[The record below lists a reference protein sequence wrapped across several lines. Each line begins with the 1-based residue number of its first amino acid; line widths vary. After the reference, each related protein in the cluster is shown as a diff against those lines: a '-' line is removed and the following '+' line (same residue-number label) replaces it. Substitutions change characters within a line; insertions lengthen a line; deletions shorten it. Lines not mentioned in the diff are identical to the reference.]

1 MNVRRR
7 WSALLTCAM
16 LLTACGGAP
25 TTGTSPAASTS
36 AAASSAA
43 SPAASLASGGTPV
56 SGGSIIVGTPQE
68 PASLNP
74 LLASATIEDA
84 IGSLFTEGLVQI
96 DAAGAFAPVLAE
108 ELPAVSDD
116 GLTVTYKLKRGVT
129 FSNGD
134 PFTCADVQYTREA
147 ILSELSQVSTSG
159 YSTIDTIDC
168 PDEHTAIVRFSKL
181 YAPYLRLFSYILPRA
196 AGEVQQLDSWAF
208 NRAPIGTGPW
218 LLKEWKSGDSMAL
231 VRNPSYREQG
241 KPYLDALN
249 IKILPSREVGVQ
261 LLGTGEIDVL
271 WDLTEADFPALK
283 ALEAQGVGYAA
294 AVTGENEL
302 LVLNLADPAVDAPPD
317 AATNPHPILS
327 DLRVRQA
334 MQLGIDRQAIAAALL
349 YGNVQPGSTLL
360 PVGQFACPGAT
371 AAYDPEAAKA
381 LLEQAGWQAG
391 ADGVRVKDGQRM
403 ELKVQTTSGNKLR
416 EDTQQV
422 LVEQMKAL
430 GIALRIEN
438 VPSDVLFAG
447 WGDNGLRKH
456 GRFDI
461 VLYTTGPG
469 IDPDSHLFANY
480 HSASI
485 PTAENTGDGSNY
497 SRYRNATVDE
507 ELDKAAATTDLAARK
522 AAYCK
527 ANAQILTD
535 LPRIP
540 LYERLSLSGYRTRI
554 QNFKVSPGASDFTVG
569 SESWW
574 LKP

>member
-7 WSALLTCAM
+7 WSALLTCTM
-16 LLTACGGAP
+16 LLAACGGPP
-25 TTGTSPAASTS
+25 TAGTSPIASTGTAAST
-36 AAASSAA
+36 AASPVASAA
-43 SPAASLASGGTPV
+43 SGTPV

-96 DAAGAFAPVLAE
+96 DATGAFTPVLAE
-108 ELPAVSDD
+108 ELPAVSED

-159 YSTIDTIDC
+159 YSAIDAIDC
-168 PDEHTAIVRFSKL
+168 PDEHTAIVRFGKL

-196 AGEVQQLDSWAF
+196 AGDVKQLDTWAF

-218 LLKEWKSGDSMAL
+218 LLKEWKSGDSLAL
-231 VRNPSYREQG
+231 ARNPAYREQG
-241 KPYLDALN
+241 KPYLDAVN

-271 WDLTEADFPALK
+271 WDLTEADFPTLK
-283 ALEAQGVGYAA
+283 ALEPQGVGYAA

-317 AATNPHPILS
+317 AAQSPHPILS

-334 MQLGIDRQAIAAALL
+334 MQQGIDRQAIAAALL

-371 AAYDPEAAKA
+371 VTYNPEAAKA
-381 LLEQAGWQAG
+381 LLEQSGWQAG
-391 ADGVRVKDGQRM
+391 ADGIRVKDGRRM
-403 ELKVQTTSGNKLR
+403 ELKIQTTSGNKLR

-430 GIALRIEN
+430 GIELRIEN

-497 SRYRNATVDE
+497 SRYRNATVDQ
-507 ELDKAAATTDLAARK
+507 ELEKAAATTDLAARK
-522 AAYCK
+522 EAYCK

-554 QNFKVSPGASDFTVG
+554 QNFKVSPGPSDFTVG

-574 LKP
+574 LQP